1 MNIVDAKSH
10 QEFRN
15 IVFERFYQN
24 QKNRQQKKQLLAIN
38 NQLKFNDQNNPYLG
52 AKARAQT
59 LLDEFRQIIQKSQKQ
74 PYTLNYQEAEGE
86 EP

>member
-1 MNIVDAKSH
+1 M
-10 QEFRN
+10 
-15 IVFERFYQN
+15 
-24 QKNRQQKKQLLAIN
+24 
-38 NQLKFNDQNNPYLG
+38 NDQNNPYLG